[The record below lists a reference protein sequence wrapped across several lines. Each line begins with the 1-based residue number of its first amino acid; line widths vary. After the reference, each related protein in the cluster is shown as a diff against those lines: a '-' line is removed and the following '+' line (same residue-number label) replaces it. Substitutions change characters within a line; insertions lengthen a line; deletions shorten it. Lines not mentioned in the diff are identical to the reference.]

1 LRRLGGPAGV
11 VASVALALALVLA
24 PAALFAEPREPREP
38 VAWPLSGDGGREGP
52 ALDMRAD
59 ELEIDLENRRAEL
72 RGNVELSR
80 GDFKLKCA
88 KVEIEYDEDLEVAR
102 ARGTGGVVAE
112 GKGVRGEAPEVVVDL
127 AARTASLQGGVRVKQ
142 KNAVV
147 LAERATVHLDSG
159 RVVLYKVKGTL
170 GGSGAGGAKSRAAP
184 APR

>member
-1 LRRLGGPAGV
+1 MRRRGGARGLVLTSAGL
-11 VASVALALALVLA
+11 SLAIALA
-24 PAALFAEPREPREP
+24 PAVLFAEPPLTGGP
-38 VAWPLSGDGGREGP
+38 VASPLSDDGDREGP

-80 GDFKLKCA
+80 GDFKVRCD
-88 KVEIEYDEDLEVAR
+88 KVEIEYDDDLEVAR
-102 ARGTGGVVAE
+102 AKGTGGVVAQ
-112 GKGVRGEAPEVVVDL
+112 GKGVVAEAPEVTLDL
-127 AARTASLQGGVRVKQ
+127 AARTASLEGGVRIKQ
-142 KNAVV
+142 KSAGV

-170 GGSGAGGAKSRAAP
+170 GGAGRGRGSAP